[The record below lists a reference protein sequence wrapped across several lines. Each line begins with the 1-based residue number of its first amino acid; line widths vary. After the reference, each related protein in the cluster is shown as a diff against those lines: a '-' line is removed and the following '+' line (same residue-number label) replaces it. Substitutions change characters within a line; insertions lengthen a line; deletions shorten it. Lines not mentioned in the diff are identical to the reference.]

1 MHSLGAIYV
10 MWRRDLLRLARDR
23 ARLVASLAQPML
35 WLIIIG
41 SGLSPAMRFPGVA
54 QTQGFDYLKFMFP
67 GVVGMTL
74 LFTSMF
80 SAISVA
86 WDREFGFLK
95 EILVAPVPRWAVA
108 VGKILGGSTV
118 AVVQGLVMLAIA
130 PFLGVAF
137 TPEVALTLL
146 PLMFLLSFAI
156 SSMGL
161 VVAVHMKTMEGFQVV
176 MQFLMMPM
184 FMLSGAVFPL
194 QNIPDWMNVLVHI
207 NPVAYGVDPI
217 RQVALSATLPP
228 SALQA
233 LAFNSI
239 QVDLAVEGA
248 FAAVMVVL
256 AVWRFREQQ

>member
-41 SGLSPAMRFPGVA
+41 SGLSPAMRFSGAA

-118 AVVQGLVMLAIA
+118 AGAQGIVMLAIA

-146 PLMFLLSFAI
+146 PLMFLLS
-156 SSMGL
+156 
-161 VVAVHMKTMEGFQVV
+161 
-176 MQFLMMPM
+176 
-184 FMLSGAVFPL
+184 
-194 QNIPDWMNVLVHI
+194 
-207 NPVAYGVDPI
+207 
-217 RQVALSATLPP
+217 
-228 SALQA
+228 
-233 LAFNSI
+233 
-239 QVDLAVEGA
+239 
-248 FAAVMVVL
+248 
-256 AVWRFREQQ
+256 